1 MGAWAVVAFV
11 FLVVFVLS
19 RRQRR
24 RGGGRRGGGTGAG
37 AIGATYWWLN
47 DDKQHAVDIIVEG
60 KAEARRPE
68 YPDGNLPELE
78 HPKPKK
84 TD

>member
-1 MGAWAVVAFV
+1 MGAWIVTALV
-11 FLVVFVLS
+11 FLIVFVLS
-19 RRQRR
+19 RRQRP
-24 RGGGRRGGGTGAG
+24 RGGGRRRRGTGAG
-37 AIGATYWWLN
+37 AIGAPYWWLN

-60 KAEARRPE
+60 KAEERRPE

-78 HPKPKK
+78 DPKPKK